1 MNLPWLWRES
11 ARNTIQMVLLFIYF
25 LLDLNELR
33 ISLIQVGSD
42 PKVAKFLKAVDEQLE
57 SVGAKFDI
65 CDIVQL
71 TDFAGKTLSDVLLST
86 IID

>member
-1 MNLPWLWRES
+1 
-11 ARNTIQMVLLFIYF
+11 MVLLFIYF